1 MMGGC
6 FSVPWLGGV
15 LIWLVVIC
23 GFVAIVM
30 LILPIVLGWL
40 GWAGDLAMRIIRII
54 VTAVV
59 ICALIWFLVQLYGCF
74 VGGMPRLR

>member
-54 VTAVV
+54 VAVVV

>member
-1 MMGGC
+1 MSC
-6 FSVPWLGGV
+6 FSVPWMAQT
-15 LIWLVVIC
+15 LIWLVVVC

-54 VTAVV
+54 VAVIV
-59 ICALIWFLVQLYGCF
+59 ICALIWFMADLYVCM
-74 VGGMPRLR
+74 VGGVRVR